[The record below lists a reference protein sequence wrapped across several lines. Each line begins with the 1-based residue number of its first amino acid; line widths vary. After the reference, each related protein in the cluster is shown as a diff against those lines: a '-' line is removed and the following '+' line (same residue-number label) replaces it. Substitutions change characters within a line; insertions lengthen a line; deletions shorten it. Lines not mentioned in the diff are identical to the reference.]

1 MAVALGGHRGLGCTD
16 HEFYAFRDLHSV
28 PVENTLASV
37 RAAFEAGADY
47 VEVDAVWSSDGVAFA
62 LHNVVPGEHFF
73 GERGRV
79 PPHFLN
85 AIPFDVICAFKTGRL
100 GIGEVASLR
109 EVLEDV
115 KTIPPRGA
123 PWIVNI
129 ELKGVQ
135 KTGQPCDTDALVEAV
150 ARAIDKAGMDAAH
163 VLFSS
168 FALANLA
175 AMAKQLPGAHYG
187 LQFLPYTEARPIY
200 TDRQDELRCTYLP
213 FTRNTVA
220 QAVGAWARKVGAD
233 AGGGA
238 ALGYLHPEI
247 STIRPEHIQLAASL
261 GVGINSWGLFETL
274 DESRK
279 SLYPHIAAACA
290 AKGVP
295 YTAITDYLP
304 EMRALI

>member
-1 MAVALGGHRGLGCTD
+1 MDVALGGHRGLGCTD
-16 HEFYAFRDLHSV
+16 HEFYAFRDPHAF
-28 PVENTLASV
+28 PVENTLASI
-37 RAAFEAGADY
+37 RAAFDAGADY
-47 VEVDAVWSSDGVAFA
+47 VEIDAVWSSDGVAFA
-62 LHNVVPGEHFF
+62 LHNIAPGGHFF
-73 GERGRV
+73 GEWERV
-79 PPHFLN
+79 PQHFLN
-85 AIPFDVICAFKTGRL
+85 AISFDAICAFKTGRL
-100 GIGEVASLR
+100 GTGEVASLR

-135 KTGQPCDTDALVEAV
+135 KTGQPGDTDALVEAV
-150 ARAIDKAGMDAAH
+150 ARAVNKAGMDAAH
-163 VLFSS
+163 VMFSS
-168 FALANLA
+168 FALDNLA
-175 AMAKQLPGAHYG
+175 AMAKRLPGAHYG
-187 LQFLPYTEARPIY
+187 LLFSPYAEPHPIY
-200 TDRQDELRCTYLP
+200 TDCQDELGCTYLP
-213 FTRNTVA
+213 FTRDTVA
-220 QAVGAWARKVGAD
+220 EALDVWARKVGAD
-233 AGGGA
+233 MGGGA
-238 ALGYLHPEI
+238 TLGYLHPEI
-247 STIRPEHIQLAASL
+247 STIRPEHIELAASL